1 MELYS
6 VAWSRWLPSVH
17 SMFDFAFPVEPRTFP
32 SVPMSVLSCTR
43 ALTRLLFF
51 PWTRPSL
58 STHISGLFES
68 FELGIEI
75 PEPTGLRL
83 QFCRLARNERP
94 GDESSGPRKKRQN
107 DIRSF
112 PERKI
117 KTLRP
122 LPGNAP
128 EAASVLGARPAFW
141 PGQDP
146 RSSQDQPGPPRPTAI
161 KIIIGT
167 GEAILTAIGAP
178 PRARWLPLGRMQ
190 RAIPGPLIS
199 SRCLA
204 PTRPPGPCTA
214 A

>member
-1 MELYS
+1 MCLDLLLGLGVVCWLHLDLVAIAADVSSVNLGVLTRQRQMNLELYS

-83 QFCRLARNERP
+83 QFCRLARNERS

-107 DIRSF
+107 EPIIL
-112 PERKI
+112 KI
-117 KTLRP
+117 
-122 LPGNAP
+122 
-128 EAASVLGARPAFW
+128 S
-141 PGQDP
+141 
-146 RSSQDQPGPPRPTAI
+146 
-161 KIIIGT
+161 
-167 GEAILTAIGAP
+167 
-178 PRARWLPLGRMQ
+178 
-190 RAIPGPLIS
+190 
-199 SRCLA
+199 
-204 PTRPPGPCTA
+204 
-214 A
+214 